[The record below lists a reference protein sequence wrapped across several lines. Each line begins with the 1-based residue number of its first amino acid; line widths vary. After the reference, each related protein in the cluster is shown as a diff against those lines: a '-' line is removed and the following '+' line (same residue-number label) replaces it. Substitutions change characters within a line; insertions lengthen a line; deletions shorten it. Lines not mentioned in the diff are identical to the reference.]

1 MSLKVDNTTYYYFTG
16 GAFKK
21 KYKKIFK
28 NDTQFIVSNFT
39 LKNVESDEE
48 LEWNLFTLKNLF
60 RKWRASS
67 IWRHIKTWNM
77 DVVMHKPKYFE
88 PIDKK
93 LKEFE
98 GVYKVSP
105 YDKIELA
112 AAVYF
117 DTHIRPDQVVFVCDD
132 VKLAHAAN
140 LFFGS
145 DSIILIK

>member
-1 MSLKVDNTTYYYFTG
+1 M
-16 GAFKK
+16 
-21 KYKKIFK
+21 
-28 NDTQFIVSNFT
+28 SNFT

-67 IWRHIKTWNM
+67 IWTHIKTWNM
-77 DVVMHKPKYFE
+77 DVVMHKAKYLE

-98 GVYKVSP
+98 GIYNISP

-132 VKLAHAAN
+132 IKLAHAAN

-145 DSIILIK
+145 DSIILVK

>member
-1 MSLKVDNTTYYYFTG
+1 MSLKADNTTYYYFTDS
-16 GAFKK
+16 AFKK

-28 NDTQFIVSNFT
+28 NDTQFVVSNFT

-67 IWRHIKTWNM
+67 IWAHIKTWNM
-77 DVVMHKPKYFE
+77 DVVMHKAKNLG
-88 PIDKK
+88 PIDEK
-93 LKEFE
+93 LKEYE
-98 GVYKVSP
+98 GIYNISSN
-105 YDKIELA
+105 DKIELA

-132 VKLAHAAN
+132 IKLAHAAN

-145 DSIILIK
+145 DSIILVK